1 MIETR
6 RAWLLIHAFGSRSL
20 YLSRDTSMRVGRSI
34 MQTQRTVDGA
44 PTPPSP
50 ELTLVTAPVVPQRSV
65 RRATARRASNR
76 RATAR
81 RRKDDVEGRIVEYL
95 KDHPRSTTGDIAKGL
110 NANRGTVA
118 AGLSHLVRAGEITK
132 DYAVE

>member
-1 MIETR
+1 
-6 RAWLLIHAFGSRSL
+6 
-20 YLSRDTSMRVGRSI
+20 

-50 ELTLVTAPVVPQRSV
+50 DATHDTRPAVSSRST

-81 RRKDDVEGRIVEYL
+81 LRKANVEGQIIEFM
-95 KDHPRSTTGDIAKGL
+95 KDHPQSTTGAIAKAL
-110 NANRGTVA
+110 NADRGVVA
-118 AGLSHLVRAGEITK
+118 AGRSHIARADETSGGE
-132 DYAVE
+132 AAAWPGPSR